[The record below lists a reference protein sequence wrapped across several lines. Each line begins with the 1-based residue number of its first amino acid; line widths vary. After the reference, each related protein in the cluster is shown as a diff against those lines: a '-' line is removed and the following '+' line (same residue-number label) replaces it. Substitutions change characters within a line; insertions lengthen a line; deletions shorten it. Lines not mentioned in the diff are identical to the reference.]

1 MQRES
6 NVVETTERS
15 VSNDPHDHREL
26 REMCMRKPVSWL
38 SYCTLIKNLLSVCSG
53 TGDCERHQ
61 GEALLCG
68 FGF

>member
-1 MQRES
+1 MHRES
-6 NVVETTERS
+6 NVETTERS
-15 VSNDPHDHREL
+15 ESNEPYDHHEL
-26 REMCMRKPVSWL
+26 EETCMRKSVSWL
-38 SYCTLIKNLLSVCSG
+38 SYYMLIENLLAVCSG